1 MNPAEIVKKVLGEHE
16 LTGISYGRW
25 ECQCLAE
32 GEYAPGAYRAHVTS
46 EIVGAL
52 GNQLAPD
59 GFVVSHCA
67 RRGEPILVPRTD
79 PTNEAM
85 LLCDPCNV
93 ALIRKIHG
101 RDQ

>member
-1 MNPAEIVKKVLGEHE
+1 MNPAEIIKKVL
-16 LTGISYGRW
+16 R
-25 ECQCLAE
+25 
-32 GEYAPGAYRAHVTS
+32 RHVWSPIRFRCGCGWTLEMPTKGDYHTHVAS

-67 RRGEPILVPRTD
+67 HRVEPILVPRTD